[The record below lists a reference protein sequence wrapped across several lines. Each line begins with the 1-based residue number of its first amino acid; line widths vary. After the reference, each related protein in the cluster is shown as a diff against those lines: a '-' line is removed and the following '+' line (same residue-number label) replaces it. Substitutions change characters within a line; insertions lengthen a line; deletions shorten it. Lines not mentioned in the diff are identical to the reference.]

1 MYLFLPMASP
11 VHRWRYDMASLSGF
25 LQILFSLLHQG
36 GCCLPPWCLVAT
48 QAFDILE
55 SDMSSVFNADM
66 SDSLSMETEVL

>member
-1 MYLFLPMASP
+1 M
-11 VHRWRYDMASLSGF
+11 
-25 LQILFSLLHQG
+25 
-36 GCCLPPWCLVAT
+36 PPWCLVAT